1 MVRPSSQNAYSQS
14 AGLAGILAPVQ
25 EARDPTSLDVNYVLY
40 REWINTS
47 NDNYWKLMSF
57 DSTSGTVLANWMQL
71 EGTTNEVQTLTGD
84 SGGAVGPTANNI
96 NILGTAGQITVT
108 GNPATSTLT
117 LALSGGGTAID
128 SFIPDSGTSPV
139 VPTAAGAV
147 TMTGGNG
154 IATVGGTN
162 QLTFD
167 MESPFTGDFTF
178 RSTTSGDTETL
189 TVTNTSDTASSQ
201 AQINAV
207 VAGTSSGDA
216 WNQWTVGSTRSYSLG
231 IDTSTTNRSF
241 KFNTNSSATVNP
253 STGTE
258 IFNYDP
264 STDFFIFTTN
274 VLYNQTSLVGSALQL
289 GVNNTD
295 TSNTSSSSRVTI
307 TVDAATAGDSYLLID
322 NTGSNNYVVGLD
334 NSDSDKF
341 KIQHNTNTSL
351 PLMNGT
357 DLIIIDPVGS
367 PAGTPSMQFNTSEF
381 FVRANNG
388 AEVVNL
394 TVRQENAA
402 DFADIIAE
410 AVGPKSGFFSSGIYD
425 NSSSPIYWNFGCSAT
440 DASLGNAYCLNT
452 SNSTQGPEGGTRIWR
467 ANPTGEITMP
477 LQPAFFGYLDSS
489 TPNDVTGD
497 GTVYTVGFNQEV
509 FDQGSDFNPATGTF
523 TVPVTGKYKFTANVL
538 LANLGAA
545 HTAGDISI
553 NVAGAT
559 AYQFA
564 SSLCNPGAGR
574 NPTNQYSMQVT
585 AFASLTAGDTVT
597 VRVNVSNGGKT
608 VGVFG
613 SASPQFWTYFD
624 GSLFC

>member
-71 EGTTNEVQTLTGD
+71 EGTTNEIQTLTGD
-84 SGGAVGPTANNI
+84 SGGAVGPTANNV
-96 NILGTAGQITVT
+96 NILGTSGQITVT
-108 GNPATSTLT
+108 GNPGTSTLT
-117 LALSGGGTAID
+117 LALANGGTPIDSITVDASTGPGTNPVVPTAGGLITMTGAQVATGTIGANVIRTDSVAANTMTIEIQRSTAVAATDSTKNGVSHFNSTQFSVDSSGFVSLAGGGTAID
-128 SFIPDSGTSPV
+128 SITPGSGITV
-139 VPTAAGAV
+139 VPDGSGNV
-147 TMTGGNG
+147 NFPNGNG
-154 IATVGGTN
+154 IATVGTANTLTTN
-162 QLTFD
+162 
-167 MESPFTGDFTF
+167 MASPFTGDFTF
-178 RSTTSGDTETL
+178 QSITSGDTETL
-189 TVTNTSDTASSQ
+189 TVTNTSNTASSQ
-201 AQINAV
+201 AQINTV
-207 VAGTSSGDA
+207 VAGTTAGDA
-216 WNQWTVGSTRSYSLG
+216 WYQATLGTTRSYAWG
-231 IDTSTTNRSF
+231 IDTSTTNRQW
-241 KFNTNSSATVNP
+241 KFNSDASATVSP
-253 STGTE
+253 SSGTE
-258 IFNYDP
+258 
-264 STDFFIFTTN
+264 
-274 VLYNQTSLVGSALQL
+274 
-289 GVNNTD
+289 
-295 TSNTSSSSRVTI
+295 
-307 TVDAATAGDSYLLID
+307 
-322 NTGSNNYVVGLD
+322 
-334 NSDSDKF
+334 
-341 KIQHNTNTSL
+341 
-351 PLMNGT
+351 M
-357 DLIIIDPVGS
+357 IILDPVGS
-367 PAGTPSMQFNTSEF
+367 PTGATSMQFNTSEF
-381 FVRANNG
+381 FIRANAG
-388 AEVVNL
+388 SEVVNL

-489 TPNDVTGD
+489 TPNNVTGD

-597 VRVNVSNGGKT
+597 VRVNVSNGAKT

-613 SASPQFWTYFD
+613 SASPQFWTYFE
-624 GSLFC
+624 GSLIC